1 MLLSLTE
8 VLNRNSCPFLAH
20 STFFLHT
27 VVCLPFLGSE
37 FFSVGVGGIRTRQ
50 E

>member
-8 VLNRNSCPFLAH
+8 VLNRNNCPVLAH

-27 VVCLPFLGSE
+27 VVCLPFLGSN
-37 FFSVGVGGIRTRQ
+37 FLWGIRTRK